1 MSNSKGLI
9 RTCYWHNGNS
19 RTTTVRARRDVVC
32 TRACRRPA
40 QRPVPQGILEMET
53 FVVAFVARNKWRKM
67 VTADG
72 MRPNCDGVTY
82 LTMPKLVGQ
91 GHSMCMIASNVLCLV
106 KRLNGEILMS
116 ASSNKLISL
125 KTTSPR
131 NISVTNQILLNFTSS
146 ISAYYN
152 SKKMVAIKNLFIAT
166 LISSVIATPLL
177 SGRNV
182 PDIEVDSVASIETRA
197 EAAKNVN
204 AAATYGNGGSF
215 GNGGAYKNGNNG
227 GGFNS
232 GGGFSSGNG
241 GGNCDYS
248 EKNRLDQEIRN
259 RERMKD
265 RLDDEIQRR
274 QNMKDQLDQEIR
286 RKQNGGW

>member
-1 MSNSKGLI
+1 MATHERQRSERGVMLYAPERAVGLP
-9 RTCYWHNGNS
+9 N
-19 RTTTVRARRDVVC
+19 
-32 TRACRRPA
+32 A
-40 QRPVPQGILEMET
+40 QFPQGIPEIET
-53 FVVAFVARNKWRKM
+53 FVVALVARNKWRKM

-91 GHSMCMIASNVLCLV
+91 GHSMCMIASN
-106 KRLNGEILMS
+106 
-116 ASSNKLISL
+116 
-125 KTTSPR
+125 
-131 NISVTNQILLNFTSS
+131 
-146 ISAYYN
+146 
-152 SKKMVAIKNLFIAT
+152 KMVAIKNLLIAT

-177 SGRNV
+177 SGYNV

>member
-1 MSNSKGLI
+1 
-9 RTCYWHNGNS
+9 
-19 RTTTVRARRDVVC
+19 
-32 TRACRRPA
+32 
-40 QRPVPQGILEMET
+40 
-53 FVVAFVARNKWRKM
+53 
-67 VTADG
+67 
-72 MRPNCDGVTY
+72 
-82 LTMPKLVGQ
+82 
-91 GHSMCMIASNVLCLV
+91 
-106 KRLNGEILMS
+106 
-116 ASSNKLISL
+116 
-125 KTTSPR
+125 
-131 NISVTNQILLNFTSS
+131 
-146 ISAYYN
+146 
-152 SKKMVAIKNLFIAT
+152 MVAIKNLFIIT
-166 LISSVIATPLL
+166 LVSSVIATPLL

-182 PDIEVDSVASIETRA
+182 PDIDVDSVAPIETRG

>member
-1 MSNSKGLI
+1 MATHERQRSERGVVLYAPERAVGLP
-9 RTCYWHNGNS
+9 N
-19 RTTTVRARRDVVC
+19 
-32 TRACRRPA
+32 A
-40 QRPVPQGILEMET
+40 QFPQGIPEMKT
-53 FVVAFVARNKWRKM
+53 FVVALVARNKWRKM

-91 GHSMCMIASNVLCLV
+91 GHSMCMIASNVLCL
-106 KRLNGEILMS
+106 I
-116 ASSNKLISL
+116 
-125 KTTSPR
+125 TSPR
-131 NISVTNQILLNFTSS
+131 NISITNQILVHFASS

-152 SKKMVAIKNLFIAT
+152 SKKMVAIKNLLIAT
-166 LISSVIATPLL
+166 LTSSVIARPLL

>member
-1 MSNSKGLI
+1 MATHERQRSERGVMLYAPERAVGLP
-9 RTCYWHNGNS
+9 N
-19 RTTTVRARRDVVC
+19 
-32 TRACRRPA
+32 A
-40 QRPVPQGILEMET
+40 QFPQGIPEMKT
-53 FVVAFVARNKWRKM
+53 FVVALVARNKWRKM

-91 GHSMCMIASNVLCLV
+91 GHSMCMIA
-106 KRLNGEILMS
+106 LN
-116 ASSNKLISL
+116 
-125 KTTSPR
+125 
-131 NISVTNQILLNFTSS
+131 
-146 ISAYYN
+146 
-152 SKKMVAIKNLFIAT
+152 KMVAIKNLFIAT

>member
-1 MSNSKGLI
+1 MATHERQRSERGVMLYAPERAVGLP
-9 RTCYWHNGNS
+9 N
-19 RTTTVRARRDVVC
+19 
-32 TRACRRPA
+32 A
-40 QRPVPQGILEMET
+40 QFPQGILEVET
-53 FVVAFVARNKWRKM
+53 FVVALVARNKWRKM

-91 GHSMCMIASNVLCLV
+91 GHSI
-106 KRLNGEILMS
+106 
-116 ASSNKLISL
+116 
-125 KTTSPR
+125 
-131 NISVTNQILLNFTSS
+131 NISVTNQILLHFTSS

-197 EAAKNVN
+197 EAAKN
-204 AAATYGNGGSF
+204 
-215 GNGGAYKNGNNG
+215 
-227 GGFNS
+227 
-232 GGGFSSGNG
+232 
-241 GGNCDYS
+241 
-248 EKNRLDQEIRN
+248 
-259 RERMKD
+259 
-265 RLDDEIQRR
+265 RR